1 MARHR
6 RAGSVKEPGVRPFV
20 LDDAIGASAP
30 GTARAEDTAAA
41 AEPSTRRLDERVSRW
56 LEERRRFERRHL
68 PEEKPD
74 ASSHLEATP
83 NP

>member
-6 RAGSVKEPGVRPFV
+6 RAGSVKQPGIRPMV
-20 LDDAIGASAP
+20 LDDATGAPSP

-41 AEPSTRRLDERVSRW
+41 AESPTLRLDARVTRW
-56 LEERRRFERRHL
+56 LEERARFERGRRGA
-68 PEEKPD
+68 PVPPPASD
-74 ASSHLEATP
+74 AGSTP

>member
-20 LDDAIGASAP
+20 LDDATGAPAP
-30 GTARAEDTAAA
+30 GMARAEDTAAA
-41 AEPSTRRLDERVSRW
+41 AEPPTLRLDARVARW
-56 LEERRRFERRHL
+56 LEERERFERR
-68 PEEKPD
+68 
-74 ASSHLEATP
+74 ASPHGKSSKAAAEVAAP